1 MGNGAYKY
9 NTRCEFKIKR
19 TNTLNKLHIGKKAIF
34 RTSCCRSRQ
43 GPTWAWGDS
52 PFIIQ
57 TSINTSLNLKS
68 FPSFKVA
75 ISKISGSD
83 NCRCIFGP
91 RCFPE
96 IQRRLWD
103 VSQLSV
109 GRLNHAS
116 ITTPHES
123 EKKKGMMPSETVT
136 VTLTIHWIN
145 NGCYKSNVMYMG
157 LGDVCRSDMWRW
169 CLQWSIVMD
178 DDRLAY

>member
-34 RTSCCRSRQ
+34 RTSCYRSRQ

-75 ISKISGSD
+75 ISKISGSE

-103 VSQLSV
+103 VKSAVSRQALP
-109 GRLNHAS
+109 RLHYNA
-116 ITTPHES
+116 TWKR
-123 EKKKGMMPSETVT
+123 KKKGNDAFWDSYCNTYYS
-136 VTLTIHWIN
+136 LN
-145 NGCYKSNVMYMG
+145 K
-157 LGDVCRSDMWRW
+157 
-169 CLQWSIVMD
+169 
-178 DDRLAY
+178 